1 MDRCLAMSKAFI
13 LMRKIERSML
23 FAINNKE
30 NWSSS
35 NTEVRRGRNDITD
48 PCSNVYLH
56 GNHIATVKDNGDVSI
71 SNAGWRTVTTK
82 SRLNAIINEFLD
94 GTKNGVYQKDHC
106 WYVTDHGRDYDFD
119 SSAWYSFKSNALDVT
134 HSVTNTELI
143 AV

>member
-1 MDRCLAMSKAFI
+1 
-13 LMRKIERSML
+13 MRKIEQAML
-23 FAINNKE
+23 FAINNKG
-30 NWSSS
+30 NWRSS
-35 NTEVRRGRNDITD
+35 NTEVVRSFNSH
-48 PCSNVYLH
+48 SNVYLH

-71 SNAGWRTVTTK
+71 SNAGWRTNTTK

-94 GTKNGVYQKDHC
+94 GKKNGVYQKDHC

-119 SSAWYSFKSNALDVT
+119 HSKWYTFKSNALDVT

>member
-1 MDRCLAMSKAFI
+1 MIQAIIDRKSFYKANTSVSIGYAGTMLDHYKDAYMSIK
-13 LMRKIERSML
+13 
-23 FAINNKE
+23 
-30 NWSSS
+30 
-35 NTEVRRGRNDITD
+35 
-48 PCSNVYLH
+48 LH
-56 GNHIATVKDNGDVSI
+56 GNEIAKYYYNKDNTPLCI
-71 SNAGWRTVTTK
+71 NHCGWITNTTK

>member
-1 MDRCLAMSKAFI
+1 
-13 LMRKIERSML
+13 MRKIESLMVQ
-23 FAINNKE
+23 AIKDGRD
-30 NWSSS
+30 WKSS
-35 NTEVRRGRNDITD
+35 NTEVITS
-48 PCSNVYLH
+48 PAIARVYLH
-56 GNHIATVKDNGDVSI
+56 DNLIAEYNYCNETLSI
-71 SNAGWRTVTTK
+71 SNAGWRSNTTK

-134 HSVTNTELI
+134 YSVTNSELV

>member
-1 MDRCLAMSKAFI
+1 
-13 LMRKIERSML
+13 MRKIERSMNA
-23 FAINNKE
+23 AIKSKR
-30 NWSSS
+30 NWSRS

-94 GTKNGVYQKDHC
+94 GTKNGVYQKNHE

-119 SSAWYSFKSNALDVT
+119 SSAWYEFKSNALDVT
-134 HSVTNTELI
+134 YSVTNSELV

>member
-1 MDRCLAMSKAFI
+1 
-13 LMRKIERSML
+13 MRKIESLMIQ
-23 FAINNKE
+23 AIKDGRD
-30 NWSSS
+30 WKSS
-35 NTEVRRGRNDITD
+35 NTQVITD
-48 PCSNVYLH
+48 RICLVYLH
-56 GNHIATVKDNGDVSI
+56 NNLIAKYDYCNKTLSI
-71 SNAGWRTVTTK
+71 SNAGWRTNTTK

>member
-1 MDRCLAMSKAFI
+1 
-13 LMRKIERSML
+13 MRKIEQAML
-23 FAINNKE
+23 FAINNKG
-30 NWSSS
+30 NWRSS
-35 NTEVRRGRNDITD
+35 NTEVVRTFNSH
-48 PCSNVYLH
+48 SNVYLH

-71 SNAGWRTVTTK
+71 SNAGWRTNTTK

-106 WYVTDHGRDYDFD
+106 WYVTDHGRDYDFE
-119 SSAWYSFKSNALDVT
+119 SSDWYTFKSNALDVN

>member
-1 MDRCLAMSKAFI
+1 
-13 LMRKIERSML
+13 MRKIERLMVQ
-23 FAINNKE
+23 AIKDGR
-30 NWSSS
+30 NWKSS
-35 NTEVRRGRNDITD
+35 NTEVESHPSGNNEM
-48 PCSNVYLH
+48 CVFLH
-56 GNHIATVKDNGDVSI
+56 GNHIASYKDGNLLI
-71 SNAGWRTVTTK
+71 NNCGWRTVTTK

-119 SSAWYSFKSNALDVT
+119 HSKWYYFKSNALDVT